1 MTKIIVVSV
10 LFLFSC
16 INSLHIRPFLSHR
29 VYSIKDSVLED
40 ASTAKAFLY
49 DCNFLGPSLP
59 WYSDEMV
66 RHANLL
72 IQSYHRLTRKE
83 LFPNSLQTSVN
94 DPTAAAMIL
103 FHDSQRFVLSHGT
116 QKQLPNGPIL
126 NYGNLN
132 VLSLWRVSWE
142 ELTSMPSS
150 YTVEAGEGRTARSK
164 VMNQVLSESNI
175 IRGYEGI
182 RINKED
188 ERFKLLNTTI
198 WNVFE
203 YDQKGRQTVYLGQAA
218 TFQQVD
224 FKLEE
229 N

>member
-1 MTKIIVVSV
+1 MKIIIL
-10 LFLFSC
+10 LFLFFPLSC
-16 INSLHIRPFLSHR
+16 INSLHIRSFLTPRIHS
-29 VYSIKDSVLED
+29 VKDSALED
-40 ASTAKAFLY
+40 ARTLLY

-66 RHANLL
+66 KHANLL
-72 IQSYHRLTRKE
+72 IQSYHRLTREE

-94 DPTAAAMIL
+94 DPTAAAMML
-103 FHDSQRFVLSHGT
+103 FHDPQRFVLSHGT
-116 QKQLPNGPIL
+116 QNQLPNGPIL

-150 YTVEAGEGRTARSK
+150 YTVEAGEGRAARSK
-164 VMNQVLSESNI
+164 VMNQVLRESNI
-175 IRGYEGI
+175 LRGYEGI
-182 RINKED
+182 RMNKEG

-198 WNVFE
+198 WNIFGC
-203 YDQKGRQTVYLGQAA
+203 DQNGRQTVYLGQAA
-218 TFQQVD
+218 TFQKVD